1 MGTMFSWII
10 NQTYL
15 FFPSEVSA
23 GETLSAIVRGMA
35 VDAARIPGSADMI
48 PHPEHKRTAARGT
61 RIGFGSGH

>member
-48 PHPEHKRTAARGT
+48 PHRVYGT
-61 RIGFGSGH
+61 GFQLL